1 MNTTKMSKTGA
12 IVLPKAVRDAHG
24 FEPGVEFEVI
34 DGGGVITLRPV
45 ETPAHAGTLADA
57 DTPVKK
63 LTAQEFLDSIPKY
76 KGPPIELT
84 SEAIREAIDQEA
96 IEDWERL
103 ERQWNE
109 DKND

>member
-45 ETPAHAGTLADA
+45 ETPAHAGTPADA

-76 KGPPIELT
+76 KGPPITDEMINEAVS
-84 SEAIREAIDQEA
+84 SEAVRRWDKVK
-96 IEDWERL
+96 
-103 ERQWNE
+103 RQWDE
-109 DKND
+109 DKDH